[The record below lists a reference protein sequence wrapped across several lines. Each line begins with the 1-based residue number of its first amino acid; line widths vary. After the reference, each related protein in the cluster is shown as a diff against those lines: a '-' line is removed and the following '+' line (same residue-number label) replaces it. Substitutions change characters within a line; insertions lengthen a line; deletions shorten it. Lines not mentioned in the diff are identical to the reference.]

1 MWGCPGV
8 AQVLDTMETYQEEIQ
23 TPLDATKAKLAATR
37 EASVVY
43 QRELMLNKERLELLP
58 RVQRISAWAND
69 RMAFFGKGEYGEY
82 LAEVAALLSAFESFA
97 ANYSVHKE
105 VNDALFRLRV
115 SVCQCVAATLLHC
128 RSLGAALP
136 CRPWSPLPVSRRP
149 SLRPPPRPPGCWARQ
164 RSTPSTTSSSYS

>member
-1 MWGCPGV
+1 MWGCPGE

-115 SVCQCVAATLLHC
+115 SVCGSHAPPLSLTRGRPC
-128 RSLGAALP
+128 R

-149 SLRPPPRPPGCWARQ
+149 LLRPPPRPPGCWARQ
-164 RSTPSTTSSSYS
+164 RSTPSTTSSSCS